1 MMGPRRDMDENVWLR
16 PGIEP
21 GSPDLEIGTLPI
33 ELHPADSILTY

>member
-1 MMGPRRDMDENVWLR
+1 MGPRRNMNENVWLG

-21 GSPDLEIGTLPI
+21 GSPDLESDTLPI